1 MNTVKFSLS
10 RVGSENM
17 HYFESDTDSRIQLVF
32 VPGGLNPEIW
42 CQQLRYFSK
51 SFRTA
56 SFRPTVSFRDFEG
69 EKEALESV
77 LEQEEFENVV
87 LISHVFGN
95 SLMQEFEDHENVVST
110 VMTGPRRRFDRTP
123 KKKIMNM
130 LFRFGSVPKIAKKMF
145 FSDKTEY
152 SVVQDFLDTFEK
164 PDLNDFRT
172 FIEDYSVSRPEKSS
186 LAIHAEQDRFSS
198 RDFAEELRPNISISV
213 LENAGTF
220 CFYEK
225 PQEYNKAL
233 LDFFQVLEDHLESE
247 EIIELQEK
255 NHSLM
260 EFAAGG
266 EKQKGSIEK
275 SQNAETLKKKVKV

>member
-32 VPGGLNPEIW
+32 VPGGLNPDIW
-42 CQQLRYFSK
+42 RQQLRYFSK

-56 SFRPTVSFRDFEG
+56 SFRPTVSFRDYEG
-69 EKEALESV
+69 EKEALESI

-87 LISHVFGN
+87 LVSHVFGN

-110 VMTGPRRRFDRTP
+110 VLTGPRRRFTKIP
-123 KKKIMNM
+123 QKKLINM
-130 LFRFGSVPKIAKKMF
+130 LFRIGSIPKIAKKMF
-145 FSDKTEY
+145 FSDRTEY
-152 SVVQDFLDTFEK
+152 GVVREFIDTFEK
-164 PDLNDFRT
+164 PDLDDFRT
-172 FIEDYSVSRPEKSS
+172 FLDNYRVSRPEKTS

-198 RDFAEELRPNISISV
+198 RSFAEELRPNISISV

-220 CFYEK
+220 CFFEK

-233 LDFFQVLEDHLESE
+233 LDFLQVLEDHLEEE
-247 EIIELQEK
+247 EIIELKEK
-255 NHSLM
+255 NRSLM
-260 EFAAGG
+260 EFATG
-266 EKQKGSIEK
+266 ENRKGSIEK
-275 SQNAETLKKKVKV
+275 SHESALKKKVKV